1 MDSPMLWF
9 IGLLILGLIL
19 LILSLPVNNR
29 TSTGKESR
37 AIMKYDN
44 NQDIVIPKQWSELEI
59 RSDVERLVRKHHEE
73 PNLLSYYVNGLKTRF
88 IDWQDTK
95 IRDQRTRYLESL
107 IKNLGAG
114 KDAATL
120 LYELRRLPIEQST
133 LDERAQTEYE
143 IERITRTDRIEAA
156 RLEQELRRKEIQAKI
171 AKQER
176 KIEKTGGKRSQDDRQ
191 MDEARERVKRDIK
204 WKMENQVLR
213 NVTTLAEIQRIEREE
228 TQRIFQDRSLSPQ
241 EQMER
246 LDQLRRDIEEAKRNL
261 NQDTNPFEDD

>member
-9 IGLLILGLIL
+9 IGFLLIGLIL
-19 LILSLPVNNR
+19 LILSLSVRNHAHSGR
-29 TSTGKESR
+29 ESQAVMR
-37 AIMKYDN
+37 HNDNQNIAIPN
-44 NQDIVIPKQWSELEI
+44 QWSELEI
-59 RSDVERLVRKHHEE
+59 RNDVERLVRKHHEH
-73 PNLLSYYVNGLKTRF
+73 PNLLNYYVTGLRTRF

-107 IKNLGAG
+107 IKNLAAG

-120 LYELRRLPIEQST
+120 LYEFRRLPVEQST
-133 LDERAQTEYE
+133 LDERAKTEYE
-143 IERITRTDRIEAA
+143 IERITRTNRIEAA
-156 RLEQELRRKEIQAKI
+156 RLEQELRMKELQAKI

-176 KIEKTGGKRSQDDRQ
+176 KIENTDGKRSRDDRQ
-191 MDEARERVKRDIK
+191 MDEARDRVKRDIK

-213 NVTTLAEIQRIEREE
+213 NVTTLAEIQRSEREE
-228 TQRIFQDRSLSPQ
+228 TQRILRDRSLSTE

-246 LDQLRRDIEEAKRNL
+246 LEQLRHDIEEAKRNL